1 MLRLK
6 IKLISSLPALMAI
19 WSLICLILGDFLGLT
34 TLTQVMFMVGGF
46 VIIVWIVEDITNPA
60 KLKRRR
66 R

>member
-6 IKLISSLPALMAI
+6 IKLISSLPALIAI
-19 WSLICLILGDFLGLT
+19 WSLICMILGNFLGFT

>member
-19 WSLICLILGDFLGLT
+19 WSLICMILGDFLGLT
-34 TLTQVMFMVGGF
+34 TLTKVMFMVGGF

-60 KLKRRR
+60 KLKRRQR
-66 R
+66 